1 MRPIPGPVPF
11 PFSFP
16 GEVREMDTD
25 TSGGAPAPKSEK
37 RARRRPSMATM
48 ERWIDEGV
56 AKALDGCSV
65 EPDGTC
71 EHGSPS
77 WLLAMGL
84 I

>member
-1 MRPIPGPVPF
+1 
-11 PFSFP
+11 
-16 GEVREMDTD
+16 
-25 TSGGAPAPKSEK
+25 
-37 RARRRPSMATM
+37 MATM